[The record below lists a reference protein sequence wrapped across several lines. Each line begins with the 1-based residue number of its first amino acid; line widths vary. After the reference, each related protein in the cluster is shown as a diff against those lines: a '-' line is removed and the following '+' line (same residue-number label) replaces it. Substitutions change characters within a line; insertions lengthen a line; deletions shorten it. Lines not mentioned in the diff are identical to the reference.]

1 MPPDP
6 PLNLGTWLR
15 ALLPRPC
22 PGCGAQL
29 GAAAGLCAT
38 CRAGLRVR
46 VESHSPLSARITP
59 HLLSC
64 GPYQGVARRSVRA
77 LKYGGAREVAAPLG
91 ELLADAVPPG
101 WGVTAV
107 VPVPLH
113 PARQRERGYNQADL
127 LARAIARGLGVPCVP
142 ALERTRATAQQARQH
157 AAARQANL
165 AGAFRVCGALPP
177 GTVLLVDDVATTGS
191 TLLACRDAL
200 LAAGPRELRYAV
212 VAR

>member
-1 MPPDP
+1 MSPDARST
-6 PLNLGTWLR
+6 LGDWLR

-29 GAAAGLCAT
+29 GTAAGLCAA
-38 CRAGLRVR
+38 CRAALRVR
-46 VESHSPLSARITP
+46 TESHSPLSGRVTP

-77 LKYGGAREVAAPLG
+77 LKYGGAREVAVPLG
-91 ELLADAVPPG
+91 ELLAAAVPPS
-101 WGVTAV
+101 WNVAAV

-113 PARQRERGYNQADL
+113 PARQRERGYNQAEL
-127 LARAIARGLGVPCVP
+127 LARAIAHRLGVPCVP
-142 ALERTRATAQQARQH
+142 ALERTRATAQQARQQVGD
-157 AAARQANL
+157 RQANL